1 LQVSVENNQI
11 LLEHQTQRLVLLS
24 PTEVLAL
31 MAALEKAYEFV
42 TNPQFDPI
50 QITGR
55 AVE

>member
-1 LQVSVENNQI
+1 
-11 LLEHQTQRLVLLS
+11 
-24 PTEVLAL
+24 